1 MGDQVSWLLE
11 LSVKPGKLDGFRT
24 LMEEMV
30 ESTRGEAGALG
41 YEWFVSADGGTVD
54 IYERYAD
61 SAAVLAHLATFGEK
75 FAGRF
80 LGAVDPTRLTVFG
93 NPTDEARAVLDGF
106 GAAYLGNF
114 GGFVR

>member
-11 LSVKPGKLDGFRT
+11 LAVKPGKLDELRT
-24 LMEEMV
+24 LMTEMV
-30 ESTRGEAGALG
+30 ESTRAEAGTLSF
-41 YEWFVSADGGTVD
+41 EWFISDDGATVD

-61 SAAVLAHLATFGEK
+61 SGAVLAHVTTFGQK

-80 LGAVDPTRLTVFG
+80 LAALDPTRLTVFG
-93 NPTDEARAVLDGF
+93 DPSDEAREALDGF
-106 GAAYLGNF
+106 GASYLGNF